1 MAVLESL
8 KDHTKE
14 GNTFLSRALIAF
26 VIVCILLGVLIG
38 RLYYLQVVEY
48 DHQAALSDDN
58 RIQLQPVAPTRGLIY
73 DRNGI
78 LLADN
83 RPSYSVTIMK
93 EEVEDLETVLTELQK
108 LIPVTERQL
117 KTFRKRLKQRRRPY
131 ETVPLRFR
139 LTPEE
144 IAKIGVNYYR
154 LPGVQVEADLI
165 RYYPYGASLVHALGY
180 VGRINEKEL
189 KRVDPTNYSAT
200 HYIGKLGIEKFYEPL
215 LHGTVGH
222 HKVETNARGRVMRVL
237 ERTDPVPGKDIV
249 LNLDIRLQQATEK
262 LLGERRA
269 SVVAIDPQTGGILAL
284 VSTPGYDPNMF
295 VTGIS
300 QKNYTALRESE
311 DLPLFNRALRGQ
323 YPPGSTIKP
332 VVAMSVIDSGVVSPA
347 HTVWDPG
354 FMTLSKGGRRYR
366 DWKRGGHGRVGLSMA
381 LYQSCDVWFYDVANR
396 AGVDVMS
403 GYLDKFGFGQVTSLD
418 LPEALPGILP
428 SREWKKRTGRGS
440 WFPGDSLNLSI
451 GQGWMLATPLQL
463 AASAMVLANRGE
475 WKQPTMLKNIITKD
489 KGMQIRQDTDGRLVT
504 VSSQSVQPGQ
514 PLEESVISIPSKG
527 KKMPDVKLNTPAY
540 WNDIIDGMV
549 AVVHGERGTAR
560 RIGTGIDFQIAGKTG
575 TAQVVGIKQDETY
588 DAEKLAE
595 RHRDHAL
602 FVAFAPVD
610 DPKIAVAV
618 IVENGG
624 GGSSTAAPVARE
636 VMDAFFEFEQN
647 DLIAAQAAAA
657 EKAALPATR
666 PADRITAAEAL

>member
-1 MAVLESL
+1 MAGFDSF

-14 GNTFLSRALIAF
+14 GKVFFFRSIIAF
-26 VIVCILLGVLIG
+26 CIVVLLMGVLIS
-38 RLYYLQVVEY
+38 RLYYLQVVQY
-48 DHQAALSDDN
+48 DQQAALSDDN
-58 RIQLQPVAPTRGLIY
+58 RVQLKPVGPTRGLIY

-83 RPSYSVTIMK
+83 RPSYSVTLLK
-93 EEVEDLETVLTELQK
+93 EEVKDVEATLATLQQ
-108 LIPVTERQL
+108 LIPVTDREL
-117 KTFRKRLKQRRRPY
+117 KSFRKRLKQRRRPY

-139 LTPEE
+139 LTDEE
-144 IAKIGVNYYR
+144 IAKIAVNYQN

-165 RYYPYGASLVHALGY
+165 RYYPYGAGLVHALGY
-180 VGRINEKEL
+180 VGRINENEL

-237 ERTDPVPGKDIV
+237 ERTDPVPGRDIV
-249 LNLDIRLQQATEK
+249 LHLDIRLQEAALK
-262 LLGERRA
+262 LVEGRRA
-269 SVVAIDPQTGGILAL
+269 AIVAIDPSNGGILAM

-300 QKNYTALRESE
+300 TKNYKALRESL

-332 VVAMSVIDSGVVSPA
+332 MVAMGVIDSGAVSPN
-347 HTVWDPG
+347 HTVNDPG
-354 FMTLSKGGRRYR
+354 FYTLSKGGRRYR
-366 DWKRGGHGRVGLSMA
+366 DWKRGGHGKVDLEMA
-381 LYQSCDVWFYDVANR
+381 LYQSCDVWFYDVSNK

-403 GYLDKFGFGQVTSLD
+403 DYLGKFGFGQVTSLD

-428 SREWKKRTGRGS
+428 SRAWKKRTGRGS
-440 WFPGDSLNLSI
+440 WYSGDSLNLSI

-463 AASAMVLANRGE
+463 ATASSVMANRGI
-475 WKQPTMLKNIITKD
+475 WKQPRMLK
-489 KGMQIRQDTDGRLVT
+489 GV
-504 VSSQSVQPGQ
+504 VQNVPQEGLTATGLAENKL
-514 PLEESVISIPSKG
+514 LEGSVIDITGLEGTGAVLSN
-527 KKMPDVKLNTPAY
+527 VQLNNEDY
-540 WNDIIDGMV
+540 WQRIIDGMI
-549 AVVHGERGTAR
+549 AVVHGPRGTAR
-560 RIGTGIDFQIAGKTG
+560 KIGKGIDFQIAGKTG
-575 TAQVVGIKQDETY
+575 TAQVIGIKQDEEY

-602 FVAFAPVD
+602 FISFAPAD
-610 DPKIAVAV
+610 TPEIAVAV

-624 GGSSTAAPVARE
+624 GGSSTAAPVARG
-636 VMDAFFEFEQN
+636 VIDAFMALKQQ
-647 DLIAAQAAAA
+647 DLQLVQQQIDQQG
-657 EKAALPATR
+657 AL
-666 PADRITAAEAL
+666 